1 MADSATPR
9 VLVVLVNWRRVGD
22 TLACVESLQQ
32 VTTPGLVIAVCENGS
47 GDGSGAELATWLSA
61 RWRALPP
68 RPSGAEACVTSFVDA
83 ADATRVLLVESRRNL
98 GFAGG
103 NNLAHRLASELLQFD
118 HVWYLNNDTEVEPD
132 CLAQMLA
139 RMREDPRIGICG
151 ATLVYAHDR
160 RTVQCF
166 GGCTVNVFLGLTNEV
181 GNSLQWPCEVDQP
194 AVERRLAY
202 VSGASMLV
210 TTRFLDEVGPM
221 TEDYFIFYEEID
233 WAERA
238 RRAGYRLGY
247 AKRAVVYHKEGAT
260 IGTGNGATRSAL
272 AEFYGMRNKMLFTWR
287 FHPWAFPG
295 IWLLG
300 WAQVLRRLLHRR
312 FDRAALLARTLFGL
326 TSTMMPRAPASARPG
341 TNGL

>member
-1 MADSATPR
+1 MADSAHPR
-9 VLVVLVNWRRVGD
+9 VLVVLVNWRRVAD
-22 TLACVESLQQ
+22 TLACIESLQH
-32 VTTPGLVIAVCENGS
+32 VTTPGIVVAVCENGS
-47 GDGSGAELATWLSA
+47 GDGSDIELRTQLSA
-61 RWRALPP
+61 QWRAI
-68 RPSGAEACVTSFVDA
+68 PSSFSEPEARVTSFIDER
-83 ADATRVLLVESRRNL
+83 DATRVVLVESRRNL

-103 NNLAHRLASELLQFD
+103 NNLAQRLASAAMRFD

-132 CLAQMLA
+132 CLALMLD

-160 RTVQCF
+160 RTVQCL
-166 GGCTVNVFLGLTNEV
+166 GGCTVNIPMGLTHEV
-181 GNSLQWPCEVDQP
+181 GNQLQWPCEVDERS
-194 AVERRLAY
+194 VERRLDY

-210 TTRFLDEVGPM
+210 TARFLAEVGPM

-260 IGTGNGATRSAL
+260 IGTGTGATRSAL

-287 FHPWAFPG
+287 FHPWAFPTV
-295 IWLLG
+295 WMLG
-300 WAQVLRRLLHRR
+300 WAQVLRRLIHRR
-312 FDRAALLARTLFGL
+312 FDRAALLARTLFGS
-326 TSTMMPRAPASARPG
+326 TSTMMPRAPAPARPG
-341 TNGL
+341 TDGP